1 MIQLDELRHVPL
13 FTQLQDEQL
22 QWIAEHSS
30 EMILKNGDVLFT
42 EGDPGVHFYVLLS
55 GLLQITR
62 NIGGRETV
70 IATHHAGIFTG
81 EVPLLTETPFVASG
95 RSIADSRLLAMDI
108 PQFHAMLARC
118 PSLIKTVLAAFSNRV
133 QSMDSVI
140 QQNDKLAGLGKLSAG
155 LAHELNNPAAASRR
169 SAQQLRK
176 TVQTLQSSS
185 LVLNQQ
191 LTPAQM
197 EQLALLHDIVSKR
210 QLVELD
216 ALEQSEREDEL
227 GVWLDDHGIADSWD
241 LASTFVRVG
250 LDVQQLDDFATRI
263 EPASPADALA
273 WLEATLTT
281 TELLDEIEHSTVR
294 ISELIQAMKEYAY
307 MDQAKQQEVDIHEG
321 IDNTLKIMQ
330 HKLKHDIVVTREY
343 DRSLPRV
350 MVYGSELN
358 QVWTNLIDNAVDA
371 MEGHGQIKI
380 RTWREGDFIQVEI
393 SDNGAGIPPEVQSH
407 IFEPFFTTKG
417 VGKGTGLGLDIA
429 HRIVV
434 DDHHGDIT
442 VTSKPGDTRFQV
454 CLPIQHRPISENP

>member
-1 MIQLDELRHVPL
+1 MIQVEELRRVP
-13 FTQLQDEQL
+13 FFAQLQDEQL

-42 EGDPGVHFYVLLS
+42 EGNPGVHFYVLLS

-70 IATHHAGIFTG
+70 LVTHHPGIFTG

-95 RSIADSRLLAMDI
+95 RLIADSRLLAMDI

-118 PSLIKTVLAAFSNRV
+118 PSLIKAVLAAFSNRV

-185 LVLNQQ
+185 LTLNQQ
-191 LTPAQM
+191 LTTAQM
-197 EQLALLHDIVSKR
+197 EQLALLRDIVSKK
-210 QLVELD
+210 QALELD

-227 GVWLDDHGIADSWD
+227 GAWLDDHGIADSWD
-241 LASTFVRVG
+241 LAPTFVRVG
-250 LDVQQLDDFATRI
+250 LDVQQLDDFAARI

-273 WLEATLTT
+273 WLEATLTA
-281 TELLDEIEHSTVR
+281 TELLDEIDHSTSR

-358 QVWTNLIDNAVDA
+358 QVWTNIIDNAVDA
-371 MEGHGQIKI
+371 LDGHGQIKI

-393 SDNGAGIPPEVQSH
+393 SDNGSGIPPEVQSH

-454 CLPIQHRPISENP
+454 CLPINHLTNENP